1 MATPLDR
8 VFAGRLDDFD
18 DSMAEEIEI
27 ALNALS
33 GPLPSAPDKLVVD
46 RRKLFIAISR
56 GVINHL
62 SKHQAAVE
70 VTLEAGVHKT
80 TVKVKN

>member
-1 MATPLDR
+1 MAN
-8 VFAGRLDDFD
+8 
-18 DSMAEEIEI
+18 EIEI

-33 GPLPSAPDKLVVD
+33 GPLPTAPQKVVDD

-62 SKHQAAVE
+62 KNHQAAIHITLDGTNH
-70 VTLEAGVHKT
+70 VTTLNVRL
-80 TVKVKN
+80 